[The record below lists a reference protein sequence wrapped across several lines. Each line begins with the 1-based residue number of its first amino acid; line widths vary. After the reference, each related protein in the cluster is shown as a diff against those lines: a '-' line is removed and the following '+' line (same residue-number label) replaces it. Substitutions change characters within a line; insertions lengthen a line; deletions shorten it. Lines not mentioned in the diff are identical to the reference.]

1 MKKPAYH
8 QTGGFLMYFFQ
19 SVHTITSSPFRKYD
33 DGDETESLISFYVLF
48 EAKVV

>member
-1 MKKPAYH
+1 MKKPACH
-8 QTGGFLMYFFQ
+8 QTGGFLMYLFQ

-33 DGDETESLISFYVLF
+33 DGDETGSLNSFLYLF